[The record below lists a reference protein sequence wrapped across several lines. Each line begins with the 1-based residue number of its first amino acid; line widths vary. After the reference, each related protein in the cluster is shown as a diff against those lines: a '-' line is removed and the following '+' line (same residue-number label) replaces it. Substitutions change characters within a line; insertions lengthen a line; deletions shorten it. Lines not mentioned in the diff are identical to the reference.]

1 MLSINKIPKPSR
13 SPVAFGKVSIII
25 TNFKKEKFLK
35 KAILSCLRQSYLNI
49 EVLVVD
55 DCSDR
60 DSVRAI
66 IKSVRNKRVRF
77 LYTTKNY
84 GHYACANY
92 AMDKASGRYITFLGA
107 DDTIGP
113 NHVLNLILALNKHKL
128 MGVCSLYSRYHEDG
142 NRAGVGGKLCEASI
156 LFEKNKY
163 LKNIGYFHMTRC
175 AADTEYRE
183 RAIKYF
189 GKNRFGILKVD
200 SYKAL
205 YSETSLTRSPATGRN
220 SSGRKG
226 YTKRFFHNIKVSK
239 RKDLYFNYKSGSL
252 SFPIPDDISV
262 KDFDLKTFGE
272 ERV

>member
-1 MLSINKIPKPSR
+1 MLSINKIPKPSKM
-13 SPVAFGKVSIII
+13 SGTYGKVSIII

-35 KAILSCLRQSYLNI
+35 KAILSCLRQSYSNI

-55 DCSDR
+55 DNSDR
-60 DSVRAI
+60 DSVRSI

-77 LYTTKNY
+77 IYTTKNY

-92 AMDKASGRYITFLGA
+92 AMDKASGRYVTFLGA
-107 DDTIGP
+107 DDAISAD
-113 NHVLNLILALNKHKL
+113 HVQSLVLALKKHRL
-128 MGVCSLYSRYHEDG
+128 VGVCSLYSRYYENGDK
-142 NRAGVGGKLCEASI
+142 AGKGGRLCEASI
-156 LFEKNKY
+156 LFEKNRY
-163 LKNIGYFHMTRC
+163 LKNIGYFHMVRC

-205 YSETSLTRSPATGRN
+205 YSKSSLTRSPATGRN
-220 SSGRKG
+220 SQGRRR
-226 YTKRFFHNIKVSK
+226 YAKRFFHNIKTNK
-239 RKDLYFNYKSGSL
+239 AKGLYYNYKNHKL
-252 SFPIPDDISV
+252 SFVIPEDISV
-262 KDFDLKTFGE
+262 KGFSLKTFYE